1 LSDKNVTYEVR
12 KSVAWIT
19 IDRPEHLNAIDVATA
34 KELFFATNECSSDV
48 NVRCVVLTG
57 AGDRAFSAGG
67 DVPAF
72 AAAGDRVDVL
82 LKEMTTYLHGAISR
96 LARLRA
102 PVIAAV
108 NGTAAGAGLGLVA
121 AADLAIAVESAVF
134 TSAYTKI
141 GLTPDGSSTY
151 FLSRTIGRRRTTEL
165 FLSNRVLSAQEAL
178 DWGLVNRVV
187 PSADLKVE
195 VESLASELSSG
206 PTMAYEGVKRL
217 VLSAFDETLETQMEY
232 EARSIAAMS
241 LTMDGRDGISA
252 FARRGKPRFVGR

>member
-1 LSDKNVTYEVR
+1 LSDRNVTYEVR
-12 KSVAWIT
+12 NSVAWIT
-19 IDRPEHLNAIDVATA
+19 IDRPEHLNAFDVATA
-34 KELFFATNECSSDV
+34 KELFFVANECSSDV
-48 NVRCVVLTG
+48 SVRCVVLTG

-72 AAAGDRVDVL
+72 AAAGDRVNVL

-96 LARLRA
+96 LARLQA

-151 FLSRTIGRRRTTEL
+151 FLSRAIGRKRTTEL
-165 FLSNRVLSAQEAL
+165 FLSNRVLSAREAL
-178 DWGLVNRVV
+178 DWGLVNRIVSSV
-187 PSADLKVE
+187 DLKVE
-195 VESLASELSSG
+195 TENLASELATG
-206 PTMAYEGVKRL
+206 PTRAYEGVKRL
-217 VLSAFDETLETQMEY
+217 VLSAFDETLETQMEH
-232 EARSIAAMS
+232 EARSIADMS
-241 LTMDGRDGISA
+241 LTVDGRAGIDG
-252 FARRGKPRFVGR
+252 FARKEKPRFFGR